1 MVSVKTCKTT
11 AAHPDNAG
19 SVQAMIWCG
28 DGLDIRMRSPVISE
42 RKHRKEDSRDSRRL
56 IVACQGLTKV
66 FRRLLARRSK
76 AVCALQQVSLSVFQG
91 QIVGLIGPNGAG
103 KITLLNLAAGLIFPT
118 EGKVTV
124 CGNPARSVA
133 ARRCLGFVPEHPV
146 FPGLY
151 SARAVLRYHGA
162 LLGLSAQAT
171 ANQIDMLIQRLQ
183 MHTWIDRPASD
194 FSQGMKQRLALGIAL
209 MSEPQLLLLDEPS
222 NGLDP
227 MGVIQ
232 LRDLLKKLQSE
243 GTTIIISSHRLGELD
258 KLTSDYLFMYQG
270 QIVSIGDRIAAGT
283 AGQLRVELVSGGSA
297 FAHALLPDNKVINA
311 NETELVIAIR
321 DPEEVPDIVRD
332 LAQGGARIMNV
343 LLQRESIE
351 DVFVRLCNKEI

>member
-1 MVSVKTCKTT
+1 MVSET
-11 AAHPDNAG
+11 
-19 SVQAMIWCG
+19 
-28 DGLDIRMRSPVISE
+28 
-42 RKHRKEDSRDSRRL
+42 KHWENDSRNSRRL

-66 FRRLLARRSK
+66 FKRFLARRSK

-103 KITLLNLAAGLIFPT
+103 KSTLLNLVAGVILPT

-133 ARRCLGFVPEHPV
+133 ARRYLGFVPEHPV

-162 LLGLSAQAT
+162 LLGLSAQAI
-171 ANQIDMLIQRLQ
+171 AHQVDRLMPRLH

-232 LRDLLKKLQSE
+232 LRELLKQLQDG

-258 KLTSDYLFMYQG
+258 KLTSDFLFLHQG
-270 QIVSIGDRIAAGT
+270 QIVGIEDQIAVSA
-283 AGQLRVELVSGGSA
+283 AGQLRVELVSGGPA
-297 FAHALLPDNKVINA
+297 IAQALLPANKVLKA

-321 DPEEVPDIVRD
+321 DPEEVPDIVHD
-332 LAQGGARIMNV
+332 LVQGGARIMNV
-343 LLQRESIE
+343 FLRRESIE
-351 DVFVRLCNKEI
+351 DAFVRLCNNKGT